1 MSRIVVTALP
11 APDGVPVDQAWLH
24 PALPDSPAV
33 AQGDLRVAEIHVRP
47 LSRPGPRSPCATAQ
61 LERSA

>member
-24 PALPDSPAV
+24 PALPDSPAI
-33 AQGDLRVAEIHVRP
+33 AQGDLRVAEIHVRSS
-47 LSRPGPRSPCATAQ
+47 LVQVPRSPCATAQ